1 MSARRSNRRS
11 TRPEDRAGHT
21 PEEQAAFEERIDALE
36 GYGELV
42 DDARQAERADERAE
56 LQEASSRGTTASEVS
71 EIKARHRD
79 PWAMGLLLLALALAC
94 AITVAITAF
103 YERGTDLTAGLAGGD
118 SDEIEDIAP
127 PEPAETPHEVLPPEV
142 FTYACA
148 DCGDTTVVQVP
159 LDLNKDARYQ
169 FAYEAG
175 GSRIA
180 IFTVVDGAEYD
191 AMAEALEAEYARAL
205 SDGLD
210 VEAPRYLNDV
220 GEGGMV
226 YESTAIFRNRG
237 DTGMLWA
244 NTLKDA
250 GGDESVTITPEELER
265 LARIAAP
272 RM

>member
-1 MSARRSNRRS
+1 MSARRTGRRS
-11 TRPEDRAGHT
+11 ARPEDRVGHT
-21 PEEQAAFEERIDALE
+21 PEEQAAFEERVGALE

-42 DDARQAERADERAE
+42 DDARRAEGDSERADID
-56 LQEASSRGTTASEVS
+56 EARREGANNNEVS
-71 EIKARHRD
+71 SIKASHRT
-79 PWAMGLLLLALALAC
+79 PWAVGLLMLALALAC
-94 AITVAITAF
+94 AITVAVTAF
-103 YERGTDLTAGLAGGD
+103 YERGTDLTTGLVGGN
-118 SDEIEDIAP
+118 SDAIEDIAP
-127 PEPAETPHEVLPPEV
+127 PEPAETPHDVLPPEV

-148 DCGDTTVVQVP
+148 DCGDTKVTQVS

-210 VEAPRYLNDV
+210 VEAPRYLDDA

-226 YESTAIFRNRG
+226 YESTAIFRNHG
-237 DTGMLWA
+237 DCGMLWA
-244 NTLKDA
+244 NTLQDA
-250 GGDESVTITPEELER
+250 GGEAAVTIKPDELER